1 MYNRDRRKGPG
12 SIALFLDL
20 LHIII
25 GAVIVVLAVISF
37 LNPEDHMIMF
47 PIIFLLGA
55 VLNLIY
61 GVYRVKEG
69 GHNKKACRG
78 GFAQILLGGILL
90 AVSIVSVISIWG

>member
-55 VLNLIY
+55 VLNLIRC
-61 GVYRVKEG
+61 V
-69 GHNKKACRG
+69 
-78 GFAQILLGGILL
+78 
-90 AVSIVSVISIWG
+90 